1 MKDPYYHNRFKN
13 SKKVRRIREKMK
25 PLSEQIKS
33 ASRMLIITV
42 FSLLIVTMVSFL
54 YIRGLQSG
62 KGYYLEQLQAEYET
76 LSSDNRELQSLL
88 NDAQAMINVNDSENV
103 SEMDAPL
110 EQNLDY
116 VHPNTG
122 VATR

>member
-1 MKDPYYHNRFKN
+1 MQ
-13 SKKVRRIREKMK
+13 

-33 ASRMLIITV
+33 ASRMLIVTV
-42 FSLLIVTMVSFL
+42 FSLLIVSMVGFL

-62 KGYYLEQLQAEYET
+62 KGYYLEQLQSEYET

-88 NDAQAMINVNDSENV
+88 NDAQAMINVNETENI
-103 SEMDAPL
+103 SEMNSPL
-110 EQNLDY
+110 EQSMDY

>member
-13 SKKVRRIREKMK
+13 SKKARRIREKTK
-25 PLSEQIKS
+25 PLSEQIRS
-33 ASRMLIITV
+33 ASRMLVITV
-42 FSLLIVTMVSFL
+42 FSLFIITIVSFL
-54 YIRGLQSG
+54 YIRGLQSA

-88 NDAQAMINVNDSENV
+88 NDAQAMINVGDAESI
-103 SEMDAPL
+103 SEMDQPL
-110 EQNLDY
+110 EQSLDY